1 MQISLRKSPEPRTK
15 PNQYQWLWSNNSVYF
30 QTDLQF
36 FRIFPIGSLN
46 DFRRSVL
53 GSDPS
58 AMVWYNTFSSPISY
72 SQTQV
77 RTSSRHSQ
85 LIIALACWSN
95 RICFAKDARE
105 LWTGKVRKGRSQT
118 RLWRGCTRKKV
129 AVWHLI
135 LAKQITLMSN
145 RTFLYKL
152 FWQLAEKQKFSCLTL
167 KLRPY
172 YLSFITIQWQF
183 ATHILLNFTIWKSLL
198 VYNFLSYT
206 LINYLNTI
214 FYKSNSLGGDSSLS

>member
-1 MQISLRKSPEPRTK
+1 MRHFVSALANLLFTAVLREWRRFNGTSERLAQTCKYHFARVPNPEQSPININGFGLTTVSISRQI
-15 PNQYQWLWSNNSVYF
+15 V
-30 QTDLQF
+30 DLQF

-129 AVWHLI
+129 AVWHFK
-135 LAKQITLMSN
+135 LAK
-145 RTFLYKL
+145 
-152 FWQLAEKQKFSCLTL
+152 
-167 KLRPY
+167 
-172 YLSFITIQWQF
+172 
-183 ATHILLNFTIWKSLL
+183 
-198 VYNFLSYT
+198 
-206 LINYLNTI
+206 
-214 FYKSNSLGGDSSLS
+214 